1 VQSDISISIYFAA
14 ARAFHF
20 AACLTILAALVF
32 DRFIMPRQMRR
43 QIVGDSPAIQL
54 LWKKIAAWM
63 LGLALPIAGLS
74 GIAWFAVVTI
84 DMTDLP
90 LAQAL
95 QGDNLRLVLTHTHFG
110 SLWQL
115 RSAIWLATA
124 LFVIA
129 AATKHPAH
137 TALKWSATFSAALL
151 VGSLAWSGHGQ
162 NGQPAQWHLLAD
174 VLHLLICAI
183 WPIGLLPMTFL
194 LLNLRRSNLP
204 DRSLIA
210 SRIVNRFSAASLVAV
225 GLLAATGIVNSC
237 YLLDSVR
244 DLLTTL
250 YGRVLLTKILLFML
264 LVGIGAWNLLR
275 LKPRL
280 ASSPRNALKLQW
292 MMAAELTLATAVIL
306 IVSLLGTL
314 PLPQG

>member
-1 VQSDISISIYFAA
+1 MESDISISIYFAA

-20 AACLTILAALVF
+20 AACLTILAAMVF
-32 DRFIMPRQMRR
+32 DRFIIPREILR
-43 QIVGDSPAIQL
+43 DSPAIQTH
-54 LWKKIAAWM
+54 WKKIVAWM
-63 LGLALPIAGLS
+63 LGLALPIAALS

-90 LAQAL
+90 PAQAL

-110 SLWQL
+110 GLWQL
-115 RSAIWLATA
+115 RSAIWLVTVLA
-124 LFVIA
+124 VIA
-129 AATKHPAH
+129 AGVTKDGLR
-137 TALKWSATFSAALL
+137 TALVWSATIFAALL

-162 NGQPAQWHLLAD
+162 NGQPAQWHLFAD

-183 WPIGLLPMTFL
+183 WPIGLLPMTLL
-194 LLNLRRSNLP
+194 LLNLRRSDLP

-210 SRIVNRFSAASLVAV
+210 SRIVNRFSAASVAAV
-225 GLLAATGIVNSC
+225 ALLATTGIVNSC

-250 YGRVLLTKILLFML
+250 YGRVLLTKILLFIL
-264 LVGIGAWNLLR
+264 LVTIGGWNIFR
-275 LKPRL
+275 IKPRL
-280 ASSPRNALKLQW
+280 AGSPSIAAELQW
-292 MMAAELTLATAVIL
+292 TMAAELILATAVIL
-306 IVSLLGTL
+306 IVSVLGTL